1 MSACGQFFATFH
13 GLLRGECGSGLLVHA
28 ARHFGATLL
37 MAIKLH
43 RLLALALLCVG
54 LLIAGAPAIA
64 CCAGGT
70 PTHDCCPSPSHSVGD
85 LSYESAP
92 HSGVQSCCAAG
103 AQTAS
108 VSALD
113 VTPGKTNVHQAQ
125 VDPLLSI
132 IFLIALSANF
142 SSAPTG
148 VASATPSFFPPSSPL
163 YLRTRR
169 LRL

>member
-1 MSACGQFFATFH
+1 
-13 GLLRGECGSGLLVHA
+13 
-28 ARHFGATLL
+28 

-43 RLLALALLCVG
+43 RILALALLCVG

-113 VTPGKTNVHQAQ
+113 VTPGKTNIQQAQ